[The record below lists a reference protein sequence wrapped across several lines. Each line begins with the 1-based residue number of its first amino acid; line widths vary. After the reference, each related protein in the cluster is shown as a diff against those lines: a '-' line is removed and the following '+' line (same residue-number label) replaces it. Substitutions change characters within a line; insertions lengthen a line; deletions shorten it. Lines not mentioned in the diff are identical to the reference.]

1 MVDGGFDYFVG
12 EPSISSALMCEAT
25 GRGEGQ
31 LLARLAYNVVLSH
44 VKGRRSVMSR
54 LVPSMP
60 LSCVASAALSVE
72 WCPHFGRYCYTA
84 AGNPNSTTLVPF
96 SHSGPTTSR

>member
-1 MVDGGFDYFVG
+1 
-12 EPSISSALMCEAT
+12 MCEAT
-25 GRGEGQ
+25 CRGEGQ
-31 LLARLAYNVVLSH
+31 LLARLADNVVLSQ

-84 AGNPNSTTLVPF
+84 AGNPNSTTLVPLR
-96 SHSGPTTSR
+96 HSGPTTGR